1 MERFYTDRTRLTK
14 EALNKYCTIEKS
26 YLQQRMNALA
36 VYESSFMTSEMDE
49 GADRLAFLQRYK
61 RPERT
66 HRYSRAL
73 TLMDWDI
80 ERRYDS
86 LPLYICLTYYV
97 TSTCVFYVRIILGD
111 SSGLTMNMP
120 M

>member
-14 EALNKYCTIEKS
+14 EALSKYCTIEKT
-26 YLQQRMNALA
+26 YLQQRMNNLA

-49 GADRLAFLQRYK
+49 GADRLSFLQRYK
-61 RPERT
+61 QPERT

-80 ERRYDS
+80 ERRLDS
-86 LPLYICLTYYV
+86 LPHSL
-97 TSTCVFYVRIILGD
+97 ST
-111 SSGLTMNMP
+111 
-120 M
+120 